1 VQCKQRR
8 PLWANSRHVQGNR
21 LCPPKAVAADL
32 NTLARA
38 STVGGIVRPTDEIRP
53 PLDFAQHLPAYP
65 ATIAYVSLTALASS
79 SNGAMH
85 SGKLDCLSLD
95 IALAVIRYKKWVGAM
110 KTTIIAALIA
120 ILSIFLTG
128 DEAAAQ
134 SGYPDRTVRMVV
146 GYPPAG
152 PVDIIARIMSDKLS
166 EIWSQPVVVENVSGA
181 AGNIAGD
188 RVAKATPDG
197 YTLLVA
203 TNAQLAV
210 NPSLYNKMT
219 YDPAK
224 DLMPISQ
231 AVYSP
236 NILVVP
242 NDVPARNV
250 QELVAY
256 ARSHIGEK
264 LTFASAGVGTTQ
276 HLAGELFKAMA
287 NIDIQHVPYRGAAPV
302 ITDLL
307 GGRITMYFGAISPLI
322 PLVREG
328 KVRALAVTSAERF
341 GASPNLPTMIE
352 AGFPGFVSILS
363 IGLMAPVGTPPAII
377 EKIHKDTIKILA
389 LPDVR
394 EKLSDIGMELI
405 GNSPAEFADAIKTE
419 TPQWAKVIK
428 DAAIKPGN

>member
-1 VQCKQRR
+1 
-8 PLWANSRHVQGNR
+8 
-21 LCPPKAVAADL
+21 
-32 NTLARA
+32 
-38 STVGGIVRPTDEIRP
+38 
-53 PLDFAQHLPAYP
+53 
-65 ATIAYVSLTALASS
+65 
-79 SNGAMH
+79 
-85 SGKLDCLSLD
+85 
-95 IALAVIRYKKWVGAM
+95 M
-110 KTTIIAALIA
+110 KIKITAALIA
-120 ILSIFLTG
+120 VLSISF
-128 DEAAAQ
+128 AQ
-134 SGYPDRTVRMVV
+134 DDAVAQGGYPDHAVRMIV

-152 PVDIIARIMSDKLS
+152 PVDIIARIMSDKLT
-166 EIWSQPVVVENVSGA
+166 EIWNQPVVVENVSGA
-181 AGNIAGD
+181 GGNIAGD
-188 RVAKATPDG
+188 RVAKAAPDG

-210 NPSLYNKMT
+210 NPSLYTKMT

-242 NDVPARNV
+242 NDVPAKTV

-256 ARSHIGEK
+256 ARTRTGEK

-307 GGRITMYFGAISPLI
+307 GGRLTMYFGAISPLI

-341 GASPNLPTMIE
+341 GASPDLPTMIE

-363 IGLMAPVGTPPAII
+363 IGLMAPAGTSPAII
-377 EKIHKDTIKILA
+377 DKIHQDTLKVLLLA
-389 LPDVR
+389 DVR
-394 EKLSDIGMELI
+394 AKLSDIGMEVI
-405 GNSPAEFADAIKTE
+405 GNSPAEFAAAIKTE

-428 DAAIKPGN
+428 DAAIKPSN

>member
-1 VQCKQRR
+1 MKI
-8 PLWANSRHVQGNR
+8 
-21 LCPPKAVAADL
+21 
-32 NTLARA
+32 TITA
-38 STVGGIVRPTDEIRP
+38 S
-53 PLDFAQHLPAYP
+53 L
-65 ATIAYVSLTALASS
+65 
-79 SNGAMH
+79 
-85 SGKLDCLSLD
+85 
-95 IALAVIRYKKWVGAM
+95 
-110 KTTIIAALIA
+110 IAALS
-120 ILSIFLTG
+120 ILFAQG
-128 DEAAAQ
+128 DAVAQ
-134 SGYPDRTVRMVV
+134 GGYPDHTVRMIV

-152 PVDIIARIMSDKLS
+152 PVDIIARIMSDKFT

-181 AGNIAGD
+181 GGNIAGD
-188 RVAKATPDG
+188 RVAKAAPDG

-242 NDVPARNV
+242 NDVPARTV

-256 ARSHIGEK
+256 ARSHTGEK

-307 GGRITMYFGAISPLI
+307 GGRLTMYFGAISPLI

-328 KVRALAVTSAERF
+328 KVRALAVTSADRF
-341 GASPNLPTMIE
+341 RASPNLPTMIE

-377 EKIHKDTIKILA
+377 EKIHKDTIRILA
-389 LPDVR
+389 LPGVR
-394 EKLSDIGMELI
+394 EKLSDIGMEVI

>member
-1 VQCKQRR
+1 
-8 PLWANSRHVQGNR
+8 
-21 LCPPKAVAADL
+21 
-32 NTLARA
+32 
-38 STVGGIVRPTDEIRP
+38 
-53 PLDFAQHLPAYP
+53 
-65 ATIAYVSLTALASS
+65 
-79 SNGAMH
+79 
-85 SGKLDCLSLD
+85 
-95 IALAVIRYKKWVGAM
+95 M
-110 KTTIIAALIA
+110 KIKIKITAALIVV
-120 ILSIFLTG
+120 LPMFLTEG
-128 DEAAAQ
+128 DAVAQ
-134 SGYPDRTVRMVV
+134 GGYPDRAVRMVV

-152 PVDIIARIMSDKLS
+152 PVDIIARIMSDKLT
-166 EIWSQPVVVENVSGA
+166 EIWGQPVVVENVSGA
-181 AGNIAGD
+181 GGNIADD

-197 YTLLVA
+197 DTLLVA

-210 NPSLYNKMT
+210 NPSLYSKMS

-236 NILVVP
+236 NILVIP
-242 NDVPARNV
+242 NDVPAGNV
-250 QELVAY
+250 QELIAY
-256 ARSHIGEK
+256 VRAHTGEK

-287 NIDIQHVPYRGAAPV
+287 HIDIQHVPYRGAAPV

-307 GGRITMYFGAISPLI
+307 GGRLTMYFGAISPLI

-363 IGLMAPVGTPPAII
+363 IGLMAPAGTSPAII
-377 EKIHKDTIKILA
+377 EKIHQDTIKLLA
-389 LPDVR
+389 LTDVR
-394 EKLSDIGMELI
+394 KKLTDIGMEVI
-405 GNSPAEFADAIKTE
+405 GNSPAEFAAAIKTE

-428 DAAIKPGN
+428 DAAIKASN

>member
-1 VQCKQRR
+1 
-8 PLWANSRHVQGNR
+8 
-21 LCPPKAVAADL
+21 
-32 NTLARA
+32 
-38 STVGGIVRPTDEIRP
+38 
-53 PLDFAQHLPAYP
+53 
-65 ATIAYVSLTALASS
+65 
-79 SNGAMH
+79 
-85 SGKLDCLSLD
+85 
-95 IALAVIRYKKWVGAM
+95 
-110 KTTIIAALIA
+110 
-120 ILSIFLTG
+120 
-128 DEAAAQ
+128 
-134 SGYPDRTVRMVV
+134 
-146 GYPPAG
+146 
-152 PVDIIARIMSDKLS
+152 
-166 EIWSQPVVVENVSGA
+166 VENVSGA
-181 AGNIAGD
+181 GGNIAGD
-188 RVAKATPDG
+188 RVAKAAPDG

-210 NPSLYNKMT
+210 NPSLYTKMT

-242 NDVPARNV
+242 NEVPAKTV

-256 ARSHIGEK
+256 ARSRTGEK

-307 GGRITMYFGAISPLI
+307 GGRLTVYFGAISPLI

-341 GASPNLPTMIE
+341 GASPDLPTMIE

-363 IGLMAPVGTPPAII
+363 IGLMAPAGTSPAII
-377 EKIHKDTIKILA
+377 DKIHQDTLKVLA
-389 LPDVR
+389 LADVR
-394 EKLSDIGMELI
+394 AKLSDIGMEVI
-405 GNSPAEFADAIKTE
+405 GNSPAEFAAAIKTE

-428 DAAIKPGN
+428 DAAIKPSN

>member
-1 VQCKQRR
+1 
-8 PLWANSRHVQGNR
+8 
-21 LCPPKAVAADL
+21 
-32 NTLARA
+32 
-38 STVGGIVRPTDEIRP
+38 
-53 PLDFAQHLPAYP
+53 
-65 ATIAYVSLTALASS
+65 
-79 SNGAMH
+79 
-85 SGKLDCLSLD
+85 
-95 IALAVIRYKKWVGAM
+95 M
-110 KTTIIAALIA
+110 KIKITAALIA
-120 ILSIFLTG
+120 VLSISF
-128 DEAAAQ
+128 AQ
-134 SGYPDRTVRMVV
+134 DDAVAQGGYPDHAVRMIV

-152 PVDIIARIMSDKLS
+152 PVDIIARIMSDKLT

-181 AGNIAGD
+181 GGNIAGD
-188 RVAKATPDG
+188 RVAKAAPDG

-210 NPSLYNKMT
+210 NPSLYTKMT

-242 NDVPARNV
+242 NDVPAKTV

-256 ARSHIGEK
+256 ARSRTAEK

-307 GGRITMYFGAISPLI
+307 GGRLTMYFGAISPLI

-341 GASPNLPTMIE
+341 GASPDLPTMIE

-363 IGLMAPVGTPPAII
+363 IGLMAPAGTSPAII
-377 EKIHKDTIKILA
+377 DKIHQDTLKVLSLA
-389 LPDVR
+389 YVR
-394 EKLSDIGMELI
+394 AKLSDIGMEVI
-405 GNSPAEFADAIKTE
+405 GNSPAEFAAAIKTE

-428 DAAIKPGN
+428 DAAIKPSN